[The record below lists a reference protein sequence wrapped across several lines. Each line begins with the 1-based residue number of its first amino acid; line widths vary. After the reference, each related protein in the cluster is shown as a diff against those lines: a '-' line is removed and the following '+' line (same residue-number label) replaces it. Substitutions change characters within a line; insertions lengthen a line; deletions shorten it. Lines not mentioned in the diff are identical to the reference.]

1 MKPGSS
7 WAWMGVL
14 PISRTIW
21 DAFSIVLVDVD
32 VPRMI
37 STSFV
42 SWAGLKKCMP
52 TVLSLTEIFW
62 EILSRLNVDVFDA
75 IIAVAGATDSIFCH
89 LFCLSCNYSVAASI
103 AKLVFL

>member
-1 MKPGSS
+1 
-7 WAWMGVL
+7 MGVL

-75 IIAVAGATDSIFCH
+75 IIAVAGATAIIASNTDRKSTRLNSSHVRISYAV
-89 LFCLSCNYSVAASI
+89 FCLKKKK
-103 AKLVFL
+103 KL